1 MANDHQR
8 LMTSA
13 HASGAGPRTGAFFGL
28 AILIPMLV
36 WASFSA
42 LQTMRAVPDSAI
54 FTMSTLRT
62 VALVLALSVPVCLPW
77 FARSIEWRDTLCG
90 PPAVILISLPLLT
103 VGWLSGDFDLRT
115 LLIPPVSIALV
126 MMTLAATLRLLV
138 GPIHSPPALTLVQIA
153 IVAIV
158 VGSVWVFRDE
168 WTAWLGL

>member
-8 LMTSA
+8 LTTSA
-13 HASGAGPRTGAFFGL
+13 RPSGAGPRTGALFGL
-28 AILIPMLV
+28 VVLVPMLV

-42 LQTMRAVPDSAI
+42 LQAMRAIPDSAV

-62 VALVLALSVPVCLPW
+62 IALVLALSVPVCLPW
-77 FARSIEWRDTLCG
+77 FAHSTEWRDTLCG
-90 PPAVILISLPLLT
+90 PPTVVLISLPLLT
-103 VGWLSGDFDLRT
+103 VVWLSGDFDPRT

-138 GPIHSPPALTLVQIA
+138 GPIHSSPALTLVHVA

-158 VGSVWVFRDE
+158 VGSVWALRDE

>member
-8 LMTSA
+8 LTTSA
-13 HASGAGPRTGAFFGL
+13 RTSGAGTRTAALFGL
-28 AILIPMLV
+28 AVLIPMLA

-42 LQTMRAVPDSAI
+42 LQTMRAVPDSAV
-54 FTMSTLRT
+54 FTMSTFRT
-62 VALVLALSVPVCLPW
+62 IALVLALSVPICLPW
-77 FARSIEWRDTLCG
+77 FARSTEWRDTLCG
-90 PPAVILISLPLLT
+90 PPTVVLISLPLLT
-103 VGWLSGDFDLRT
+103 VVWLSGDFGSLT

-138 GPIHSPPALTLVQIA
+138 GPIHSSPALRLAHVA

-158 VGSVWVFRDE
+158 VGSVWALRDK

>member
-8 LMTSA
+8 LTTSA
-13 HASGAGPRTGAFFGL
+13 HRSGAGPRTGALFGL
-28 AILIPMLV
+28 AVLIPMLV
-36 WASFSA
+36 WATFSA
-42 LQTMRAVPDSAI
+42 LQTMRAVPDSAV
-54 FTMSTLRT
+54 FTTNTLRT

-90 PPAVILISLPLLT
+90 PPTVVLISLPLLT
-103 VGWLSGDFDLRT
+103 VVWLSGDFDYRT

-138 GPIHSPPALTLVQIA
+138 GPIHGSPALRLVPVVV
-153 IVAIV
+153 VAIV
-158 VGSVWVFRDE
+158 VGLVWALRDE